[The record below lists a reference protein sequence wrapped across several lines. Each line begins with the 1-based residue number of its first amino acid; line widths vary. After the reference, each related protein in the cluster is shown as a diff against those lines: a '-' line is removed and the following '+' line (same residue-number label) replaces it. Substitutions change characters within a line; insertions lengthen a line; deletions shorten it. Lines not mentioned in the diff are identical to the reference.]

1 MTLFKQIALIIS
13 IFLLVILMT
22 VLTLNFM
29 SANQAVQERLY
40 SDAKN
45 TATSLSLSLG
55 TVNGDIA
62 IMSTMINANFDSGN
76 YLGISLVDTEDA
88 IIYERKSET
97 KSIDVPDWFLN
108 IAKITAPVASANVS
122 AGWSQVGILHVQ
134 SDTSYAYTQLYT
146 IFKDLLVSFSLLAL
160 IGLSIL
166 SLLLAAVL
174 KPLKRV
180 QEQAEAVARNEFI
193 LQSSENIPHTKEF
206 RDVVLGM
213 NAMVKKVQAMF
224 NKGNE
229 ELKRQK
235 ELEYIDPTT
244 KLKNRKYLIDKLPE
258 YLKIDASSKGGIN
271 MLIALGGVIQ
281 ANEKIGHTAVDALFV
296 DIANIFQAHASNYE
310 NFIVS
315 RINATEFSILL
326 PECSGEDALE
336 LAEGIFDAVN
346 LSILACGLDIH
357 ETFLSIGLYEYNY
370 EQTIAQLFTFS
381 DNALSKAKLEKS
393 HIHLEKANDTTE
405 VMGKNAWREIINEA
419 LLTNRF
425 HFVSWKA
432 VDTKKRKIAHKVLSL
447 ILQTNKGKTYSY
459 GQFMGPANQIGLST
473 SIYANVMHMMF
484 KTPNIKLKN
493 SLCSIRLSLE
503 YLDSH
508 ETYKDL
514 SQLLK
519 EYAAKLPFR
528 LIIEIPDK
536 LARKNSE
543 LLKLYK
549 ILFEKYNIDTGIYEF
564 IGESG
569 DYQYL
574 QELRPAYIK
583 GETSYFLTQNSQTL
597 SALRLITD
605 TLGIS
610 LIATSVMD
618 TNTLRELQMKDIH
631 IIQGKATEMIEL
643 S

>member
-1 MTLFKQIALIIS
+1 
-13 IFLLVILMT
+13 
-22 VLTLNFM
+22 
-29 SANQAVQERLY
+29 
-40 SDAKN
+40 
-45 TATSLSLSLG
+45 
-55 TVNGDIA
+55 
-62 IMSTMINANFDSGN
+62 
-76 YLGISLVDTEDA
+76 
-88 IIYERKSET
+88 
-97 KSIDVPDWFLN
+97 
-108 IAKITAPVASANVS
+108 
-122 AGWSQVGILHVQ
+122 
-134 SDTSYAYTQLYT
+134 
-146 IFKDLLVSFSLLAL
+146 
-160 IGLSIL
+160 
-166 SLLLAAVL
+166 
-174 KPLKRV
+174 
-180 QEQAEAVARNEFI
+180 
-193 LQSSENIPHTKEF
+193 
-206 RDVVLGM
+206 
-213 NAMVKKVQAMF
+213 
-224 NKGNE
+224 
-229 ELKRQK
+229 
-235 ELEYIDPTT
+235 
-244 KLKNRKYLIDKLPE
+244 
-258 YLKIDASSKGGIN
+258 
-271 MLIALGGVIQ
+271 
-281 ANEKIGHTAVDALFV
+281 
-296 DIANIFQAHASNYE
+296 
-310 NFIVS
+310 
-315 RINATEFSILL
+315 
-326 PECSGEDALE
+326 
-336 LAEGIFDAVN
+336 
-346 LSILACGLDIH
+346 
-357 ETFLSIGLYEYNY
+357 
-370 EQTIAQLFTFS
+370 
-381 DNALSKAKLEKS
+381 
-393 HIHLEKANDTTE
+393 
-405 VMGKNAWREIINEA
+405 
-419 LLTNRF
+419 
-425 HFVSWKA
+425 
-432 VDTKKRKIAHKVLSL
+432 
-447 ILQTNKGKTYSY
+447 
-459 GQFMGPANQIGLST
+459 
-473 SIYANVMHMMF
+473 MHMMF